1 MDAIALIG
9 PLTLPEEFPMIKL
22 RMCVCGGG
30 IFLYYV
36 VLCRGTL
43 KSVSGATDVSV
54 Q

>member
-1 MDAIALIG
+1 MNAIALIG
-9 PLTLPEEFPMIKL
+9 PLTLPELPMIKL